1 MTDVPSNGALTKLV
15 GPPSGATVRLMF
27 VFCDTPPPEPLTVS
41 VECPNGVV
49 EPTVIDSVELPEPGA
64 AIDVGLNVTIAPVGG
79 VLAESAMSELS
90 PPAAAVEIV
99 VLAVP
104 PCGTVNV
111 VGEAVSARLPGA
123 GLKIMSKI
131 GCISMLFGARPV

>member
-1 MTDVPSNGALTKLV
+1 
-15 GPPSGATVRLMF
+15 
-27 VFCDTPPPEPLTVS
+27 
-41 VECPNGVV
+41 VEFPNGVT
-49 EPTVIDSVELPEPGA
+49 EPAVTDSVELPEPGA
-64 AIDVGLNVTIAPVGG
+64 AMDVVLNVTVASVGG
-79 VLAESAMSELS
+79 ALAESVMAELS
-90 PPAAAVEIV
+90 PPAATVEIA

-111 VGEAVSARLPGA
+111 VGEALSVRLPGA